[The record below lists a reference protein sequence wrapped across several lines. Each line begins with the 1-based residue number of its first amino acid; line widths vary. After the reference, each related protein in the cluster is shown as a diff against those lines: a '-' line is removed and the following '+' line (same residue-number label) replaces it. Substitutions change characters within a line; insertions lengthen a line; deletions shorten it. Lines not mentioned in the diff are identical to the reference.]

1 MSKPLL
7 FEPLTIKGVTLK
19 NRVVVAP
26 MHQYAAV
33 KGYPTDWH
41 LMNAGRWAAG
51 GAGMVFIESTKV
63 ERRGCGTGGDL
74 GLWNDDLI
82 SHHKRITDFIRAQES
97 VPALQLG
104 HSGRKARRFRPWQG
118 GAPLTPEGAK
128 EAGVDDWD
136 DWELVAPSA
145 IGSGDSE
152 PVPRA
157 LSADDIKVTVEN
169 WGKGAARAHAA
180 GYDVLEIHAAH
191 GYLLHQFLSPKANLR
206 NDEYGGSDLN
216 RMRFAIEVTEAVRA
230 NWPADKPLFMRLSV
244 EDDAGWGPDESVALS
259 RLVKEKGVDVI
270 DCSSGGMRGS
280 PVISAGPVGYGY
292 QVPYAEK
299 IRTEAGIATMAVGLI
314 VHAEQAEEILQKGQA
329 DLIAVGREFLHN
341 PNWALDAALKLG
353 AEGAFQVTPP
363 AYDYWLEKR
372 ASSVKAVTPSTYFP
386 GADHS
391 ETDAR
396 SST

>member
-1 MSKPLL
+1 
-7 FEPLTIKGVTLK
+7 
-19 NRVVVAP
+19 
-26 MHQYAAV
+26 
-33 KGYPTDWH
+33 
-41 LMNAGRWAAG
+41 
-51 GAGMVFIESTKV
+51 
-63 ERRGCGTGGDL
+63 
-74 GLWNDDLI
+74 
-82 SHHKRITDFIRAQES
+82 
-97 VPALQLG
+97 
-104 HSGRKARRFRPWQG
+104 
-118 GAPLTPEGAK
+118 
-128 EAGVDDWD
+128 
-136 DWELVAPSA
+136 
-145 IGSGDSE
+145 
-152 PVPRA
+152 
-157 LSADDIKVTVEN
+157 
-169 WGKGAARAHAA
+169 
-180 GYDVLEIHAAH
+180 
-191 GYLLHQFLSPKANLR
+191 
-206 NDEYGGSDLN
+206 
-216 RMRFAIEVTEAVRA
+216 
-230 NWPADKPLFMRLSV
+230 
-244 EDDAGWGPDESVALS
+244 
-259 RLVKEKGVDVI
+259 
-270 DCSSGGMRGS
+270 